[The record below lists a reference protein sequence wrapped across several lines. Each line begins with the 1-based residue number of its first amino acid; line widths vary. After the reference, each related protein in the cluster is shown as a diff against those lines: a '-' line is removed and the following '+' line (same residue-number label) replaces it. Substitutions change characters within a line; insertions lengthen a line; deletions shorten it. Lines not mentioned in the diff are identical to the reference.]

1 MVLES
6 YLSLL
11 FLKKKPFY
19 VIPITFVYTSLALY
33 FAHKIFPSEAPL
45 FWLVLL
51 TFLSIPLFWTIASS
65 EKRLENKTKSYVKA
79 LFLDRSDKTI
89 QFFIWFFLGTIL
101 AIALWYTLLPM
112 DLVNELFN
120 LQLNTIR
127 TLNLSLSG
135 SAVTRSFF
143 LAILTN
149 NIKVLILSVLFAF
162 LFGPGAIFIVAW
174 NASLVGVAI
183 GNKIRFSTAQLYFP
197 EQSAAVLHYTNTIS
211 TAILRYLTHGIFEI
225 FAYFIGILAGSLLSI
240 SVVNEP
246 KTIRKTATDVIGLT
260 LLAIGI
266 ILISAVIE
274 AYISVRLY

>member
-51 TFLSIPLFWTIASS
+51 TFLSIPLFWTIATS

-197 EQSAAVLHYTNTIS
+197 EQSTAVLHYTNTIS
-211 TAILRYLTHGIFEI
+211 TAVLRYLTHGIFEI

-260 LLAIGI
+260 LLAIGML
-266 ILISAVIE
+266 LISAVIE

>member
-79 LFLDRSDKTI
+79 LFLDRSDKTV

-101 AIALWYTLLPM
+101 AIAFWYTLLPM

-149 NIKVLILSVLFAF
+149 NIKVLILSILFAF

>member
-51 TFLSIPLFWTIASS
+51 TFLSIPLFWTIATS

-101 AIALWYTLLPM
+101 AIAFWYTLLPM

-211 TAILRYLTHGIFEI
+211 TAVLRYLTHGIFEI